1 VKFRAFRLRLHRR
14 IKRQQ
19 HQVEDLGTL
28 TEQQLEQNFFKRLNK
43 FALVWRFVT
52 AWVLLVVLILGCLVG
67 QNQALS
73 NYYQKLGP
81 VPGGIYS
88 EGIIGSF
95 TNANPLYATSDVDA
109 TVARLVFSGLFKYDN
124 DNKLVGDL
132 AESWQVDDKG
142 STYTVKLRPDLKWQD
157 GKPLTASDVAFTY
170 HTIQNPDA
178 QSPFNASWQNITVT
192 AVDDRTVTFKLANA
206 LSSFVYTLTNGIV
219 PAHILQDVPLSD
231 LRSISFNTSRP
242 IGAGPFAWDAIEVSG
257 NTPETAEVRV
267 ALHPSAYYWNGAPK
281 LKNYVVHSFANQ
293 RAMEDAY
300 KRRDITAI
308 AGLSSVPKSLGG
320 DDTVVHDIRL
330 NAATMVFFK
339 TSSGVL
345 SNVKVRQALVKGIDQ
360 AAVLRKLEYPT
371 RPVKEP
377 LLQGQVGYN
386 PAYAQASFNFAQA
399 KADLAADGWTAGPK
413 GILHKDKQR
422 LTFNLYTDDNPE
434 YVTISNELARQ
445 WRQLGVE
452 ARVNVQPSSD
462 FKNTLSYH
470 TYDAVLHGISVGS
483 DPDVFVYWDSS
494 QMDIRSANR
503 LNFSE
508 YKSTTADT
516 ALQAGRSRQDPALRT
531 IKYQPFLAAWQQDA
545 PALGL
550 YQPRY
555 LYITHGE
562 VYGLG
567 DHSINAGIDRL
578 SNVDQ
583 WMIRTARI
591 TNN

>member
-1 VKFRAFRLRLHRR
+1 MKFRAFRLRLHRR
-14 IKRQQ
+14 IRRQQ
-19 HQVEDLGTL
+19 HQVEDLGVL

-43 FALVWRFVT
+43 FALIWRFVT
-52 AWVLLVVLILGCLVG
+52 AWVLLVVLILGCLVA

-73 NYYQKLGP
+73 NYYQRLGP

-142 STYTVKLRPDLKWQD
+142 STYTIKLRPNLKWQD

-170 HTIQNPDA
+170 RTIQNPDA

-192 AVDDRTVTFKLANA
+192 AVDSRTVTFKLANA
-206 LSSFVYTLTNGIV
+206 LSSFIYTLTNGIV
-219 PAHILQDVPLSD
+219 PAHILEDVPIGD

-267 ALHPSAYYWNGAPK
+267 ALHPSTYYWNGAPK
-281 LKNYVVHSFANQ
+281 LKSYVVHSFAKQ
-293 RAMEDAY
+293 QAMEDSY

-308 AGLSSVPKSLGG
+308 AGLPSVPKSISGG
-320 DDTVVHDIRL
+320 DTVVRNIRL

-345 SNVKVRQALVKGIDQ
+345 SDVKVRQALVKGIDQ
-360 AAVLRKLEYPT
+360 ATVLKKLAYPT

-386 PAYAQASFNFAQA
+386 PAYAQASFNLAQA
-399 KADLAADGWTAGPK
+399 KTDLAADGWTPGSN
-413 GILHKDKQR
+413 GILQKDKQK
-422 LTFNLYTDDNPE
+422 LMFNLYADDNPE
-434 YVTISNELARQ
+434 YVTISKELARQ
-445 WRQLGVE
+445 WRQIGVE
-452 ARVNVQPSSD
+452 ARVNIQPSSD

-470 TYDAVLHGISVGS
+470 TYDAVLHGISIGS

-494 QMDIRSANR
+494 QTDIRSANR

-508 YKSTTADT
+508 YKSTAADT

-562 VYGLG
+562 VYGLE